1 MWLFFYEVVLLTDS
15 NNINQES
22 IFRKAWSLYKKY
34 LIDSDERYQA
44 WLLLVCTLVV
54 ILCMVGLQV
63 LFAWSMNGFWNAISS
78 KSWALFGESI
88 SIYCG
93 LLLVHAVAGTIK
105 DYLLGILYANW
116 KASLTQYFSDENFKE
131 DNYLRLKREK
141 LGTEVPVSIDVDTFV
156 KTTLYRGSDFL
167 NTIFKLISF
176 IGTLWMVG
184 GGISFVLGGFGI
196 FIPGYLVWIA
206 IIFAISGTYISDKIA
221 SPISALNK
229 STAVLEA
236 GLLIERNIVE
246 QQAENIAL
254 EIGGRYH
261 AQSEKNKIMRIKEN
275 VLNSI
280 LIRVLL
286 ERFQFLYSSVAGI
299 SPYIAAA
306 PLYFSGQIEMGELMQ
321 IGYAFGE
328 VFDSFNWFSEN
339 YIGVLNYRDA
349 INRLSTLDYYLN
361 NSNLLTA
368 QKITFIQ
375 NPQGSENINIKNLTI
390 RYENPKREI
399 FNNMNITLQKGVN
412 TLING
417 DSGSGKS
424 TLFKVIAQTHQNGS
438 GDVYLPKESDMC
450 FLAQTPVLFKNSL
463 KAMLAYPDAEDKY
476 KKDDYERVLAQVL
489 MADFVAHIIKEP
501 DNGDWFDNASPGQKQ
516 KIALARA
523 LLKEPKWLFLD
534 EATASLNDGAEEYL
548 YKLIQR
554 ELPDTTIVSIAHKDS
569 VSKHHGRKLFYHK
582 GCLME
587 PAIRDQPEPS
597 LQVDSL
603 LYLQQP

>member
-1 MWLFFYEVVLLTDS
+1 MFPDS
-15 NNINQES
+15 NHSNQKS
-22 IFRKAWSLYKKY
+22 IFRKAWDLYKKY

-44 WLLLVCTLVV
+44 WLLLICTLVV
-54 ILCMVGLQV
+54 ILSMVGLQV

-93 LLLVHAVAGTIK
+93 LLLVHALAGTIK
-105 DYLLGILYANW
+105 DYLLGVLYANW

-156 KTTLYRGSDFL
+156 KTTLYKGSDFL

-196 FIPGYLVWIA
+196 FIPGYLIWIA

-221 SPISALNK
+221 NPISVLNK
-229 STAVLEA
+229 NTTVLESS
-236 GLLIERNIVE
+236 LLIERNVVE

-254 EIGGRYH
+254 ERGGRYH
-261 AQSEKNKIMRIKEN
+261 SLSEKNKITRIKEN
-275 VLNSI
+275 VLDSI

-306 PLYFSGQIEMGELMQ
+306 PLYFSGQIKMGELMQ

-349 INRLSTLDYYLN
+349 INRLSTLDYHLN
-361 NSNLLTA
+361 NSNLLNP

-375 NPQGSENINIKNLTI
+375 NPQGSENINIKNLTLG
-390 RYENPKREI
+390 YENPKREI
-399 FNNMNITLQKGVN
+399 FNNVTITLKKGEHTV
-412 TLING
+412 IQG
-417 DSGSGKS
+417 ASGSGKS
-424 TLFKVIAQTHQNGS
+424 TLLKVIAQTHQSGS
-438 GDVYLPKESDMC
+438 GQVSLPQANKMC
-450 FLAQTPVLFKNSL
+450 FLAQSPVLFKNRL
-463 KAMLAYPDAEDKY
+463 KAMLAYPDSEKAHSDVDYCKVLRQVQLLEFITY
-476 KKDDYERVLAQVL
+476 LTDDSNNEA
-489 MADFVAHIIKEP
+489 
-501 DNGDWFDNASPGQKQ
+501 WFDNTSLGQKQ

-523 LLKEPKWLFLD
+523 LLQRPEWLFLD
-534 EATASLNDGAEEYL
+534 EATASIDEPTEEVL
-548 YKLIQR
+548 YQR
-554 ELPDTTIVSIAHKDS
+554 IKEEIPDITIVSIAHKPS
-569 VSKHHGRKLFYHK
+569 VANYHTRTLFYRN
-582 GCLME
+582 GCFGPPPRQL
-587 PAIRDQPEPS
+587 PISDQPQPS
-597 LQVDSL
+597 QEEVTLNSRAI
-603 LYLQQP
+603 